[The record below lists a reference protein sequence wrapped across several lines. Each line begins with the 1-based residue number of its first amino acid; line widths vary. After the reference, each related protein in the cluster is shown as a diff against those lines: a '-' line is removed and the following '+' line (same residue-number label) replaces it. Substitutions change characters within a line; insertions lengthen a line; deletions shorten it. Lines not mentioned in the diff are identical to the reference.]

1 MVGSLTPTLSA
12 ENNRIEIKQTQLA
25 ATLALLMLSALLAPS
40 LLAASGEQEE
50 LANEPTRFPT
60 ANGTI
65 GDSDAQTLL
74 TNLNANNPIDVM
86 GIMDGSNRIHLV
98 WIENTST
105 PLLRYALIQIST
117 GVDTVLI
124 STTQVGGSNASSLSG
139 PSMVIDSQGRAHI
152 VWEVTDTEILYTLL
166 DPSEDDLDGSSGD
179 IQNMTI
185 VSHTVADGSGTRN
198 SPDIAVDSYDAVHIV
213 WVDTYDPQGLYFGSP
228 LIYYCML
235 SQDAN
240 NGFQVLINSTMV
252 TPALGHRGNPAIS
265 IGANNTAVIVWEDT
279 RGSIVEYV
287 GLLDSSGSMTTEW
300 ADMCA
305 IFYGGVLTT
314 GENFT
319 GVKPMLEAAN
329 ITVLE
334 TLYTLSG
341 NMYNANQHA
350 NCANAITIGDDG
362 SNGPRSTYL
371 GQNATD
377 TTGGIRPLTEVMFNG
392 SALSIPSDWGYNS
405 EMWGPGSTWAC
416 ESWRD
421 ASGSMPGNPATLA
434 DHEWNPNATKLV
446 IPVSDEG
453 PFGGSPAL
461 L

>member
-1 MVGSLTPTLSA
+1 MVASLTPTLTV
-12 ENNRIEIKQTQLA
+12 ENNRIEIKRAQLA

-40 LLAASGEQEE
+40 LLAASGEIEE

-65 GDSDAQTLL
+65 DDSDAQTLL

-86 GIMDGSNRIHLV
+86 GVMDDSNRIHLV

-124 STTQVGGSNASSLSG
+124 STTQVGGSNASTLSG

-152 VWEVTDTEILYTLL
+152 VWEVTDTDILYTLL

-185 VSHTVADGSGTRN
+185 ASHTIADGSGTRN
-198 SPDIAVDSYDAVHIV
+198 SPDIAVDSYDAVHVV

-235 SQDAN
+235 SHDAN

-305 IFYGGVLTT
+305 YS
-314 GENFT
+314 
-319 GVKPMLEAAN
+319 
-329 ITVLE
+329 TVE
-334 TLYTLSG
+334 
-341 NMYNANQHA
+341 
-350 NCANAITIGDDG
+350 
-362 SNGPRSTYL
+362 
-371 GQNATD
+371 
-377 TTGGIRPLTEVMFNG
+377 F
-392 SALSIPSDWGYNS
+392 
-405 EMWGPGSTWAC
+405 
-416 ESWRD
+416 
-421 ASGSMPGNPATLA
+421 
-434 DHEWNPNATKLV
+434 
-446 IPVSDEG
+446 
-453 PFGGSPAL
+453 
-461 L
+461 